1 MKNFYMTGKGKLCL
15 SLLFTLL
22 FTFSSRAQHMV
33 TYDTTFSGW
42 NAIVTEDISLQGTDS
57 AAGIVFFPGIGQMDG
72 NVNDLAV
79 NGPHYLINNGL
90 WDGSVRLSNGV
101 HHPFIISLQPPA
113 SGYPASEVLPKIQA
127 ILARYRIKR
136 NSFYFTGLS
145 VGGWQANEFVAYEPT
160 PGDNTCGNMVR
171 AIVNLEG
178 VEPADNT
185 GIYLSESYPNKMG
198 HWAAACGG
206 RELWVEG
213 SQDWR
218 DMLAGAQNM
227 MDSVAGSATY
237 FMVTYGGGAHC
248 CWNSEYDTATTWTMP
263 TNSNISEITGQPQAM
278 NVWQWLLR
286 QGDTS
291 MPGSQSVQ
299 ATPPTVSAGIAQ
311 TVTLPVDSVTL
322 SGTAT
327 ASGGATI
334 SGSSWTQVSGPNTA
348 TIGGLANPLVKAAV
362 TTTASAADTSLTVST
377 SVSGLVAGTYVFELM
392 VQASNGLSSTSTVTI
407 VVKAPVVTAPPAV
420 SAGKGQAI
428 TLPTSSTTLNGT
440 ASGNDGATIK
450 TLNWVQES
458 GPVTATI
465 VSPSSTTTTVTGM
478 TTAGTYVFVL
488 FATDDNGLS
497 AYGSMTVWV
506 NAESAG
512 VAPTVSAGK
521 GQAITLPTSSTTLNG
536 SASGNDGAT
545 IKTVNWVQESGPV
558 TATIVSPS
566 STTTSV
572 TGMTTAG
579 SYIFVLFAT
588 DDNGLSAY
596 GSMTVWVNAES
607 VGVAPTVSAGKGQAI
622 TLPTSSTTLN
632 GSASGNDGATIKTL
646 NWVQESGPVTA
657 TIVSPSSATT
667 TVTGMTTA
675 GSYIFVLFATDNNGL
690 TAYGS
695 MTVTVYATGTTTTTS
710 AALSGQAMSMTD
722 STSAVDSTI
731 VSQAGSLL
739 TFPNPV
745 HDLLNIRLNNA
756 VTGKVTLMIF
766 DTKGNRLQTLELE
779 KGWWDLETAV
789 EVSLLK
795 PGVYVLEILTGTHLR
810 TAQKFIKQ

>member
-1 MKNFYMTGKGKLCL
+1 MKNFYMTGRGKLCL
-15 SLLFTLL
+15 SLIFAML
-22 FTFSSRAQHMV
+22 FTFSSRAQQMV
-33 TYDTTFSGW
+33 TYDTTFDGW

-72 NVNDLAV
+72 NVADLAV

-90 WDGSVRLSNGV
+90 WDGSVPLGNGV

-113 SGYPASEVLPKIQA
+113 SGYPATEVLPKIQA

-136 NSFYFTGLS
+136 KSFYFTGLS
-145 VGGWQANEFVAYEPT
+145 MGGWQANEFVTYYAT
-160 PGDNTCGNMVR
+160 PGDHSYGNMVR

-178 VEPADNT
+178 VEPSDSA
-185 GIYLSESYPNKMG
+185 GIYQSGSYPTKMG

-248 CWNSEYDTATTWTMP
+248 CWNSEYDTATKWTMP
-263 TNSNISEITGQPQAM
+263 SNSNISQIAGQPQAM

-291 MPGSQSVQ
+291 MPAGKSVS
-299 ATPPTVSAGIAQ
+299 ATPPTVSAGVAQ

-327 ASGGATI
+327 ANGGATI
-334 SGSSWTQVSGPNTA
+334 SGSLWTQVSGPNTA
-348 TIGGLANPLVKAAV
+348 TIGALATPLVKAG
-362 TTTASAADTSLTVST
+362 ASAADTSLTVLAP
-377 SVSGLVAGTYVFELM
+377 VSGLVAGTYVFELT
-392 VQASNGLSSTSTVTI
+392 VQASNGLSSTSTVTV
-407 VVKAPVVTAPPAV
+407 VVKAPVVTAPPTV

-428 TLPTSSTTLNGT
+428 TLPTSSVTLVGS

-458 GPVTATI
+458 GPVMATI
-465 VSPSSTTTTVTGM
+465 VSPSTTTTTVTGM
-478 TTAGTYVFVL
+478 TTAGTYIFVL
-488 FATDDNGLS
+488 FATDDNGSS

-506 NAESAG
+506 SAASAG

-521 GQAITLPTSSTTLNG
+521 GQAISLPISSVTLNG
-536 SASGNDGAT
+536 TASGNDGAT

-566 STTTSV
+566 STTTTV

-579 SYIFVLFAT
+579 TYIFVLFAT

-596 GSMTVWVNAES
+596 GSMTVWVSAEPA
-607 VGVAPTVSAGKGQAI
+607 GVAPTVSAGKGQAI

-657 TIVSPSSATT
+657 TIAAPSSATT

-675 GSYIFVLFATDNNGL
+675 GSYIFVLFATDDNGMS
-690 TAYGS
+690 AYGS
-695 MTVTVYATGTTTTTS
+695 MTVTVNATSTTATTS

-722 STSAVDSTI
+722 STSAVDSMI
-731 VSQAGSLL
+731 VSQAGSLQ
-739 TFPNPV
+739 TFPNPAQN
-745 HDLLNIRLNNA
+745 LLNIRLSNA
-756 VTGKVTLMIF
+756 ATGKVMLMIF
-766 DTKGNRLQTLELE
+766 DTKGNRMQALELE
-779 KGWWDLETAV
+779 KDWWPLETAV
-789 EVSLLK
+789 DVSRLT
-795 PGVYVLEILTGTHLR
+795 PGVYILEILTGTHLR